1 MASETATRLWVA
13 HEAGNRPWPV
23 LDPDPVIDF
32 QIMEAVAAKIA
43 KLKQKA
49 EHEQKVAEW
58 KESITEDDE
67 LMKLAG

>member
-13 HEAGNRPWPV
+13 YEAGNRPWPT

-32 QIMEAVAAKIA
+32 QIMEAVATKIERLKAKA
-43 KLKQKA
+43 RRD
-49 EHEQKVAEW
+49 QKVAEW
-58 KESITEDDE
+58 KESVKDDDE